1 MTEEIMAG
9 GTSDPRAMAGFE
21 LDMSGLSIPGIET
34 GTDYVDLV
42 ASQFAP
48 LGQIAENWRTYSSGI
63 EAIRRDGHMGEDER
77 LDRADELHGAAAAR
91 HGELVAALQAERTE
105 RLGRIDEDL
114 FGAPGGGLSYNQVD
128 HAEAREGF
136 RSALLNLA
144 GADEAKLQD
153 TVEIAGFTGDR
164 ELLRA
169 ARALAHIRGHDG
181 VVESSVLKH
190 GNAHDRARYVERLA
204 VPSEENLA
212 VITGSYAPARANL
225 TLLTPDYATTQ
236 AVEQEDRARALRRE
250 RNRR

>member
-21 LDMSGLSIPGIET
+21 LDMSGLDIPGIET

-42 ASQFAP
+42 ASQFQP
-48 LGQIAENWRTYSSGI
+48 LGQLAENWRTYASAI
-63 EAIRRDGHMGEDER
+63 EGIRRDGHMIEDER
-77 LDRADELHGAAAAR
+77 LDRADALHGMAEAR

-114 FGAPGGGLSYNQVD
+114 FGAPGGSLSYNQVD

-136 RSALLNLA
+136 RTSLLSLS
-144 GADEAKLQD
+144 GADEATLLD
-153 TVEIAGFTGDR
+153 TVETAGFVGDKQ
-164 ELLRA
+164 LLRA
-169 ARALAHIRGHDG
+169 ARALAHIRGYDG

-190 GNAHDRARYVERLA
+190 GSSHDRDRYVERLA
-204 VPSEENLA
+204 VPTEANLA
-212 VITGSYAPARANL
+212 VIISSYAPARANL
-225 TLLTPDYATTQ
+225 TLLTPDHATTQ
-236 AVEQEDRARALRRE
+236 AAEQEVRARVARRD

>member
-42 ASQFAP
+42 ASQFPP

-63 EAIRRDGHMGEDER
+63 EAIRRDGHMTEDER
-77 LDRADELHGAAAAR
+77 LDRADELHNAAETR
-91 HGELVAALQAERTE
+91 YVELVAAMQAERTE
-105 RLGRIDEDL
+105 RLGEIDEAL
-114 FGAPGGGLSYNQVD
+114 FGAPGGALSYNQVGT
-128 HAEAREGF
+128 AAAQEGF
-136 RSALLNLA
+136 RTSLLSLS
-144 GADEAKLQD
+144 GADEQKLQD

-169 ARALAHIRGHDG
+169 ARALAHIRGHDD

-190 GNAHDRARYVERLA
+190 GNAHERARYVERLA
-204 VPSEENLA
+204 VPTEGNLA

-236 AVEQEDRARALRRE
+236 AAEQEDRARALRRE